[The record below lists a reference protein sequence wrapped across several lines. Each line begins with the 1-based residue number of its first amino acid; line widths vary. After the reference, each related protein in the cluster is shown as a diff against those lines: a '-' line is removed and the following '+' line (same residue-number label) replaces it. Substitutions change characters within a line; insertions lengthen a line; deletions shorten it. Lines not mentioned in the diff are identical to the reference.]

1 MNCSSPA
8 FPVVHYL
15 PEFAQTHVHWV
26 DDAIQL
32 SHPLS
37 PPSPALNLSQYQGL
51 FQWVGSS
58 HQVAKVLDLQHQSF
72 QWIFRVDFLQDWLV
86 GSPCSPRDSKESS
99 LMLQF
104 ESISSSALSLHYG
117 STLTSVHDYWE
128 SHSFDYQLY
137 VYIYPLPLRPP
148 SHSLPTHPSRS
159 SQSTEL
165 SSLCYT
171 ATSH

>member
-37 PPSPALNLSQYQGL
+37 PPSPALNLSQYQRL

-86 GSPCSPRDSKESS
+86 GSPCSPRDSRESS

-117 STLTSVHDYWE
+117 STLTSIHDYWKNP
-128 SHSFDYQLY
+128 SFE
-137 VYIYPLPLRPP
+137 YIDLCWQRDVSAFLI
-148 SHSLPTHPSRS
+148 HCLG
-159 SQSTEL
+159 L
-165 SSLCYT
+165 SYLFF
-171 ATSH
+171 